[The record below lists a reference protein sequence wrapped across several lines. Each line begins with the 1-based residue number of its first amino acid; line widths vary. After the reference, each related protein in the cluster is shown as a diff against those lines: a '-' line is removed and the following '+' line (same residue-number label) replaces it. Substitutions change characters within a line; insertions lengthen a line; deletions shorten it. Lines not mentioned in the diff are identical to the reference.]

1 MTFIIII
8 SSILLLLLL
17 VIVLKLNAL
26 FSLIITSIALGIAQ
40 GMSTEDILKAIEVGF
55 GNTLGQ
61 LALILAMG
69 AVLGK
74 LIADGGGVQKITTT
88 LINVFGKDN
97 LQWAMVLTGFL
108 VGIPLFYNVGFV
120 VLVPFVFMICASTGL
135 PLLYVG
141 IPLLAALSVTHG
153 FLPPHPGATAIT
165 VMYKA
170 NIGLTML
177 YGAIISVPAIIIGGP
192 LFARTLKN
200 IKPNPPK
207 GLFRFNTLAEERL
220 PSFVISLLTGLL
232 PVFLIAIATVID
244 LLNLRKS
251 LLTDFFLFIGD
262 PIIALLVATFF
273 AIYTMGIRRNKSMK
287 ELMELVEESLK
298 SIAMILFIIGAAGI
312 FKEVLIKSGIGA
324 EVSKYVVKLSFS
336 PLILVWLIAA
346 AIRVSLGSATVAGL
360 TAAGIAIPIMEATN
374 ASPELMVL
382 ATGAGSLM
390 FSHVNDPG
398 FWMFKEY
405 FGLSIKDTIKSWSVM
420 ETLVS
425 VMGIIGVLG
434 LSLFI

>member
-1 MTFIIII
+1 MTFVIII

-26 FSLIITSIALGIAQ
+26 FSLIITSVALGIAQ
-40 GMSTEDILKAIEVGF
+40 GMSSKDILKAIEVGF
-55 GNTLGQ
+55 GNTIGQ

-74 LIADGGGVQKITTT
+74 LIADGGGAQKITTT
-88 LINVFGKDN
+88 LIRVFGKDN

-165 VMYKA
+165 IMYKA
-170 NIGLTML
+170 NMGLTML
-177 YGAIISVPAIIIGGP
+177 YGAIISIPAIIVGGP

-200 IKPNPPK
+200 IKPNPPE
-207 GLFRFNTLAEERL
+207 GLFKFNAFPEEKL
-220 PSFVISLLTGLL
+220 PSFVLSLFTGLL
-232 PVFLIAIATVID
+232 PVFLIAIATIIEF
-244 LLNLRKS
+244 LNLDKS
-251 LLTDFFLFIGD
+251 LLTDIFLFIGN
-262 PIIALLVATFF
+262 PIIALLVSTFL
-273 AIYTMGIRRNKSMK
+273 AIYTMGIRRKKSMK

-312 FKEVLIKSGIGA
+312 FKEVLIMSGIGE

-405 FGLSIKDTIKSWSVM
+405 FGLSIKDTIRSWSVM

-425 VMGIIGVLG
+425 VMGIIGVLV
-434 LSLFI
+434 LRLFI